1 MDQRLKGKVAIVT
14 GAGSG
19 IGFAIAKLFVRH
31 GCKVLL
37 NDIDT
42 GLAESAALQIDE
54 DNCYGFSGDAGDP
67 AFIEQMVQACVAKF
81 GRLDICVAN
90 AGITSYGAFLD
101 TSVEEFDQLLHVN
114 LRGTFFLAQKG
125 AQEMIKHTRAGRVLL
140 ISSVTGIL
148 AHNYLVA
155 YGMTKAGI
163 SMMAKALVVELSD
176 FGITTNVIAPG
187 AVATER
193 TLAKDPNYAEKYGAL
208 IPTGRT
214 ADPDDIANTALFLVS
229 EEARHINGQTIIV
242 DGGITSLCAIPR
254 DIEEPD

>member
-1 MDQRLKGKVAIVT
+1 MQVDLKGKVALVT

-19 IGFAIAKLFVRH
+19 IGFSIAQELVSQ
-31 GCKVLL
+31 GAKVLL
-37 NDIDT
+37 NDVSE
-42 GLAESAALQIDE
+42 GLAESAALQLGE
-54 DNCYGFSGDAGDP
+54 ESCLGLSGDAGDH
-67 AFIEQMVQACVAKF
+67 AFIKSMVAKAVEHF

-90 AGITSYGAFLD
+90 AGITSHGSFLE
-101 TSVEEFDQLLHVN
+101 TTPKRFDALINVN
-114 LRGTFFLAQKG
+114 MRGTFFLAQEG
-125 AQEMIKHTRAGRVLL
+125 AKQMIKQGDGGRILF
-140 ISSVTGIL
+140 ISSVTGVL

-163 SMMAKALVVELSD
+163 SMLAKALVVELSD
-176 FGITTNVIAPG
+176 YGITCNVIAPG

-193 TLAKDPNYAEKYGAL
+193 TLAKDPDYAEKYGNI

-214 ADPDDIANTALFLVS
+214 AQPIDIANTALFLLS
-229 EEARHINGQTIIV
+229 NEARQINGQTVIV